1 MAYGTQK
8 AREIALGLL
17 LHYWPLQLSDY
28 LFKDP
33 FANLGIVLVNY
44 FI

>member
-8 AREIALGLL
+8 AQETALGLL

-28 LFKDP
+28 LLKDP
-33 FANLGIVLVNY
+33 YANLGIVMVSY